1 MDLKRSD
8 FAARPQKQTL
18 PPDWH
23 FGKLSEVIRRGDYCN
38 FCKMI
43 ANSVSTTAY
52 EHEVEVLGC
61 WIPDVTYTAE
71 DAEAGVNTEMT
82 TLRLR
87 VLPEMAAWKEVF
99 KQFDIIPLAREN
111 EDGMFL
117 GRKMDSKP
125 VDIPL
130 MKTWLRKCEDW
141 HNIAC
146 WKEDISRSRREGP
159 VTVKFPFRPF
169 IRLLDLKDDCLV
181 ETSATPVFV
190 ALSYVWG
197 PVKVFET
204 LKQTL
209 PDLVQPGSL
218 LKNFDLFPAT
228 IQDAITLTRQL
239 DYRYLW
245 IDSICIVQDDI
256 ADKAT
261 QVMHMDAIFT
271 RANFVIV
278 AASGG
283 DANSGLTG
291 LSGSPRDI
299 TQHTVTYSDDLTLLS
314 LNIGREDD
322 LNASVWN
329 SRCWTYQEYILSRRS
344 LIFTKDSVYFQCG
357 HVCWSEDINM
367 LWPDIYRCASDQT
380 IVPSRGEEP
389 PTVTTEITYSL
400 GVAHHYYFI
409 MIAEYTSRD
418 MTYPSD
424 RLSGFQGI
432 LNFYNMKYGP
442 VFTWGM
448 WTEEMLVHSLLWQP
462 QQELGRVPIDD
473 ETNDPIYP
481 SWSWAGWSGPVKYY
495 NYLDWN
501 GVPALHDPWKRAL
514 QSEYGE
520 TVDIKKD
527 GTSPGGTPMYH
538 LQLHSRIASFRL
550 TLDDRSGSQRPKSSL
565 KTPGKLQTRFG
576 ITTACPADLGAEEE
590 WLGTILLPA
599 SYDQR
604 LSEKHEFIVLSSA
617 YCFVSDELSLD
628 ASSTLELYA
637 ALNVMLITRQG
648 ITPDG
653 DKPIV
658 VRAGVGRML
667 KKAWDMAEVCWEDM
681 LVA

>member
-1 MDLKRSD
+1 MSLSIPDLAGSSHVSSRVSRAWYRPIELPLEDRNLHLCARHRLMDLKRSD

-52 EHEVEVLGC
+52 EHEVDVLGC

-125 VDIPL
+125 LDIPL

-204 LKQTL
+204 LKETL
-209 PDLVQPGSL
+209 PDLMQPGSL

-245 IDSICIVQDDI
+245 IDSICILQDDI

-283 DANSGLTG
+283 DANSGSQVLV
-291 LSGSPRDI
+291 D
-299 TQHTVTYSDDLTLLS
+299 
-314 LNIGREDD
+314 
-322 LNASVWN
+322 A
-329 SRCWTYQEYILSRRS
+329 
-344 LIFTKDSVYFQCG
+344 
-357 HVCWSEDINM
+357 
-367 LWPDIYRCASDQT
+367 
-380 IVPSRGEEP
+380 
-389 PTVTTEITYSL
+389 
-400 GVAHHYYFI
+400 
-409 MIAEYTSRD
+409 
-418 MTYPSD
+418 
-424 RLSGFQGI
+424 QGI
-432 LNFYNMKYGP
+432 P
-442 VFTWGM
+442 RSTQRH
-448 WTEEMLVHSLLWQP
+448 TP
-462 QQELGRVPIDD
+462 
-473 ETNDPIYP
+473 TN
-481 SWSWAGWSGPVKYY
+481 
-495 NYLDWN
+495 
-501 GVPALHDPWKRAL
+501 
-514 QSEYGE
+514 
-520 TVDIKKD
+520 
-527 GTSPGGTPMYH
+527 
-538 LQLHSRIASFRL
+538 
-550 TLDDRSGSQRPKSSL
+550 
-565 KTPGKLQTRFG
+565 
-576 ITTACPADLGAEEE
+576 
-590 WLGTILLPA
+590 
-599 SYDQR
+599 
-604 LSEKHEFIVLSSA
+604 
-617 YCFVSDELSLD
+617 
-628 ASSTLELYA
+628 
-637 ALNVMLITRQG
+637 
-648 ITPDG
+648 
-653 DKPIV
+653 
-658 VRAGVGRML
+658 
-667 KKAWDMAEVCWEDM
+667 
-681 LVA
+681 